1 MPVQFLSDEWVEE
14 LKQRLNESES
24 FRKNAGAAKAK
35 LQQVITGGPEGER
48 RYWIVIDDG
57 QIDMGPGDIEQP
69 DATIIQDYDTA
80 AAMAR
85 SEVSPVSAFMTGKL
99 KVNGSMMLLMQLQG
113 AIAEL
118 PKAMDEMDIDY

>member
-1 MPVQFLSDEWVEE
+1 VPVQFLSDAWVEE
-14 LKQRLNESES
+14 LKQRLNASET
-24 FRKNAGAAKAK
+24 FRKNAGTASAK

-48 RYWIVIDDG
+48 RYWIRIDDG

-69 DATIIQDYDTA
+69 DATITQDYDTA

>member
-14 LKQRLNESES
+14 LKQRLNTSET
-24 FRKNAGAAKAK
+24 FRKNAGNASAK

-48 RYWIVIDDG
+48 RYWIRIEDG

-69 DATIIQDYDTA
+69 DATITQDYDTA

>member
-1 MPVQFLSDEWVEE
+1 VPVQFLSDEWVEE
-14 LKQRLNESES
+14 LKQRLNTSDS
-24 FRKNAGAAKAK
+24 FSKNAGAAAAK
-35 LQQVITGGPEGER
+35 LQQVITGGPDGER
-48 RYWIVIDDG
+48 RYWIRIEDG

-69 DATIIQDYDTA
+69 DATITQDYDTA

>member
-14 LKQRLNESES
+14 LKQRLNTSES
-24 FRKNAGAAKAK
+24 FRKNAGNAKAT

-48 RYWIVIDDG
+48 RYWIKIEDG
-57 QIDMGPGDIEQP
+57 AIDMAPGDIEQP
-69 DATIIQDYDTA
+69 DATVTQDYDTA

-113 AIAEL
+113 AIGEL

>member
-1 MPVQFLSDEWVEE
+1 VPVQFLSDEWVEE

-48 RYWIVIDDG
+48 RYWIRIDDG

-69 DATIIQDYDTA
+69 DATITQDYDTA

>member
-14 LKQRLNESES
+14 LKERLNSSES
-24 FRKNAGAAKAK
+24 FRKNAGGAKAT

-48 RYWIVIDDG
+48 RYWIKIADG
-57 QIDMGPGDIEQP
+57 EIDMGPGDVEQP
-69 DATIIQDYDTA
+69 DATITQDYDTA
-80 AAMAR
+80 SAMAR

-99 KVNGSMMLLMQLQG
+99 QVNGSMMLLMQLQG
-113 AIAEL
+113 AISEL

>member
-1 MPVQFLSDEWVEE
+1 MTVQFLSDEWVEE

-24 FRKNAGAAKAK
+24 FRKSAAKQRAT
-35 LQQVITGGPEGER
+35 LQQVITGVDGGER
-48 RYWIVIDDG
+48 RYWIKIDDG
-57 QIDMGPGDIEQP
+57 TIDMGPGEVEQP

-80 AAMAR
+80 AGMAR

-118 PKAMDEMDIDY
+118 PKAMEEMDIDY

>member
-1 MPVQFLSDEWVEE
+1 MPVQFLSDEWVEGV
-14 LKQRLNESES
+14 KQRLNASES
-24 FRKNAGAAKAK
+24 FRKNAGTAKAK
-35 LQQVITGGPEGER
+35 LQQVITGGPDGER
-48 RYWIVIDDG
+48 RYWIKIEDG

-69 DATIIQDYDTA
+69 DATITQDYETA
-80 AAMAR
+80 AGMAR

-118 PKAMDEMDIDY
+118 PKAMEEMDIDY

>member
-14 LKQRLNESES
+14 LKERLNSSES
-24 FRKNAGAAKAK
+24 FRKNAGDAKAT

-48 RYWIVIDDG
+48 RYWIKITDG
-57 QIDMGPGDIEQP
+57 QIDMGPGDVEQP
-69 DATIIQDYDTA
+69 DATITQDYDTA
-80 AAMAR
+80 SAMAR

-99 KVNGSMMLLMQLQG
+99 QVNGSMMLLMQLQG
-113 AIAEL
+113 AISEL

>member
-1 MPVQFLSDEWVEE
+1 MPVQFLSDAWVEE
-14 LKQRLNESES
+14 LKQRLNASET
-24 FRKNAGAAKAK
+24 FRKNAGTASAK

-48 RYWIVIDDG
+48 RYWIRIDGG

-69 DATIIQDYDTA
+69 DATITQDYDTA

>member
-1 MPVQFLSDEWVEE
+1 VPVQFLSDEWVEE
-14 LKQRLNESES
+14 LKQRLNASES
-24 FRKNAGAAKAK
+24 FRKNAGTTDAT

-48 RYWIVIDDG
+48 RYWIRIEDG
-57 QIDMGPGDIEQP
+57 HIDMGPGDIERP
-69 DATIIQDYDTA
+69 DATITQDYDTA

>member
-1 MPVQFLSDEWVEE
+1 VPVQFLSDEWVEE
-14 LKQRLNESES
+14 LKQRLNASET
-24 FRKNAGAAKAK
+24 FRKNAGNASAK

-48 RYWIVIDDG
+48 RYWIRIDDG

-69 DATIIQDYDTA
+69 DATITQDYDTA